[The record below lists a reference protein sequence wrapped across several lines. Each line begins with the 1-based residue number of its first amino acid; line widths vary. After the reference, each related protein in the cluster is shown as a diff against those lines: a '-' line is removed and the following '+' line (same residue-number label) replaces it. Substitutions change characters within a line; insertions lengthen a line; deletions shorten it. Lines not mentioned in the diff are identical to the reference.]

1 MRREI
6 LVPLIVA
13 TALFMENVDSSA
25 IATSLPEISRDLAV
39 DPIALK
45 LALTS
50 YLLSLAVFIP
60 ISGWMA
66 DKFGARTVFR
76 AAIVVFTLGSL
87 ACGFAVSLPD
97 LVLYRI
103 IQGMGGAMMV
113 PVGRLVILRM
123 VPKHELVSAL
133 AWLVIPALIGP
144 MIGPPLGGF
153 ITTFFHWRW
162 IFWINIPIGI
172 AGFWLATKYI
182 EDIREENVPPLDV
195 SGFIL
200 SGIGL
205 TGLAFGFT
213 TIGQELLPVWLSASM
228 IAVGAVVMYFYVRH
242 ARKHPAPLIDLK
254 LLSVQTFRASV
265 AGGSLFRIGIG
276 AMPFLLPLMFQLGFG
291 LSPLQ
296 SGLLTFAGAAGAIL
310 MRASAAPI
318 LRRFGIKRVLVVNTV
333 IAVAFVA
340 ACGLF
345 TPGTPYFIVIAV
357 LFVGGFFRSLQFTSL
372 NSLAFADLGQSTM
385 SQATSFTSVA
395 QQISISA
402 GVAVAAVVLEILR
415 YSRGTNEILLGDYSI
430 AFFAV
435 SLCSLGAI
443 FLLLKLPI
451 DAGASLI
458 SAPPPEA
465 ENTERG
471 PQA

>member
-13 TALFMENVDSSA
+13 TALFMENVDSTV
-25 IATSLPEISRDLAV
+25 IATSLPAIARDLKV

-60 ISGWMA
+60 VSGWMA
-66 DKFGARTVFR
+66 DRFGARTIFR

-103 IQGMGGAMMV
+103 LQGIGGAMMV
-113 PVGRLVILRM
+113 PVGRLVILRL

-133 AWLVIPALIGP
+133 AWLVVPALIGP

-153 ITTFFHWRW
+153 ITTYFHWRW

-172 AGFWLATKYI
+172 IGFLLATRYI
-182 EDIREENVPPLDV
+182 ENIREEKVPPLDV
-195 SGFIL
+195 TGFIL
-200 SGIGL
+200 SGVGL
-205 TGLAFGFT
+205 SGLAFGFT

-228 IAVGAVVMYFYVRH
+228 IAIGAVVMTLYVRH
-242 ARKHPAPLIDLK
+242 ARVHPAPLLDLK
-254 LLSVQTFRASV
+254 LLAVPTFRASV
-265 AGGSLFRIGIG
+265 VGGSIFRIGIG

-296 SGLLTFAGAAGAIL
+296 SGLLTFAGAAGAML

-318 LRRFGIKRVLVVNTV
+318 LRRFGIKRVLVVNT
-333 IAVAFVA
+333 IVATIFIA

-345 TPGTPYFIVIAV
+345 EPGTPYLIIIAV
-357 LFVGGFFRSLQFTSL
+357 LFIGGFFRALQFTSL
-372 NSLAFADLGQSTM
+372 NSLAFADLGTSTL

-402 GVAVAAVVLEILR
+402 GVAVAAIVLESLR
-415 YSRGTNEILLGDYSI
+415 FARGTQEILLGDFAV

-435 SLCSLGAI
+435 SAISLTAI
-443 FLLLKLPI
+443 IMLIKLPI
-451 DAGASLI
+451 GAGTSLI
-458 SAPPPEA
+458 AAPPPEA
-465 ENTERG
+465 ENSERG

>member
-13 TALFMENVDSSA
+13 TALFMENVDSSV
-25 IATSLPEISRDLAV
+25 IATSLPQISRDLSV

-76 AAIVVFTLGSL
+76 AAIAVFTLGSI
-87 ACGFAVSLPD
+87 ACGFAQGLPD

-103 IQGMGGAMMV
+103 VQGIGGAMMV
-113 PVGRLVILRM
+113 PVGRLVILRLI
-123 VPKHELVSAL
+123 PKHELVSAL
-133 AWLVIPALIGP
+133 AWLVVPALIGP

-153 ITTFFHWRW
+153 ITTYFHWRW

-172 AGFWLATKYI
+172 IGFILATKYI
-182 EDIREENVPPLDV
+182 EDIREEKVPPLDV
-195 SGFIL
+195 VGFIL

-213 TIGQELLPVWLSASM
+213 TVGQELLPLWLSLGM
-228 IAVGAVVMYFYVRH
+228 IVVGAIVIYFYVRH
-242 ARKHPAPLIDLK
+242 ARTHPAPLIDLK
-254 LLSVQTFRASV
+254 LFSVQTFRTSV
-265 AGGSLFRIGIG
+265 VGGSLFRIGVG

-296 SGLLTFAGAAGAIL
+296 SGLLTFAGAAGAML
-310 MRASAAPI
+310 MRATVAPI
-318 LRRFGIKRVLVVNTV
+318 LRRFGIKRVLVVNTF
-333 IAVAFVA
+333 IAASFIVA
-340 ACGLF
+340 AGF
-345 TPGTPYFIVIAV
+345 FKPSTPYLLIIAV
-357 LFVGGFFRSLQFTSL
+357 LFVGGFFRALQFSTL
-372 NSLAFADLGQSTM
+372 NSLAFADLGSSTM
-385 SQATSFTSVA
+385 SQATSLTSVA

-402 GVAVAAVVLEILR
+402 GVAVAAIVLESLR
-415 YSRGTNEILLGDYSI
+415 YMRGTQEILPVDFSI

-435 SLCSLGAI
+435 AACSFTAI
-443 FLLLKLPI
+443 LILYRLPI
-451 DAGASLI
+451 DAGTALI
-458 SAPPPEA
+458 APPPPEA
-465 ENTERG
+465 DNTERG

>member
-13 TALFMENVDSSA
+13 TALFMENVDSSV
-25 IATSLPEISRDLAV
+25 IATSLPEISRDLKV

-66 DKFGARTVFR
+66 DKFGARTIFR

-87 ACGFAVSLPD
+87 ACGFATSLLD
-97 LVLYRI
+97 LVAYRI
-103 IQGMGGAMMV
+103 VQGIGGAMMV

-133 AWLVIPALIGP
+133 AWLVVPALIGP
-144 MIGPPLGGF
+144 MIGPPLGGA
-153 ITTFFHWRW
+153 ITTYFHWRW

-182 EDIREENVPPLDV
+182 DNIREEKVPPLDV
-195 SGFIL
+195 TGFIL

-213 TIGQELLPVWLSASM
+213 TIGQELLPVWLSSGM
-228 IAVGAVVMYFYVRH
+228 IVVGAIVMFFYVRH
-242 ARKHPAPLIDLK
+242 ARAHPAPLIDLK
-254 LLSVQTFRASV
+254 LLSVQTFRVSV
-265 AGGSLFRIGIG
+265 VGGALFRIGVG

-291 LSPLQ
+291 MNALQ
-296 SGLLTFAGAAGAIL
+296 SGLLTFAGAAGAML
-310 MRASAAPI
+310 MRASVAPI

-333 IAVAFVA
+333 VA
-340 ACGLF
+340 ASFIAAAGF
-345 TPGTPYFIVIAV
+345 FQPGTPYFIIIAV
-357 LFVGGFFRSLQFTSL
+357 LFVGGFFRALQFSTL
-372 NSLAFADLGQSTM
+372 NSLAFADLGSSTM
-385 SQATSFTSVA
+385 SQATSFTSVG
-395 QQISISA
+395 QQISVSA
-402 GVAVAAVVLEILR
+402 GVAVAAIVLELLR
-415 YSRGTNEILLGDYSI
+415 YSRGSNEILLSDFSI

-435 SLCSLGAI
+435 AACSVMAI
-443 FLLLKLPI
+443 FMLIRLPI
-451 DAGASLI
+451 DAGTALI
-458 SAPPPEA
+458 APPPPEA
-465 ENTERG
+465 EDTERG

>member
-13 TALFMENVDSSA
+13 TALFMENVDSSV
-25 IATSLPEISRDLAV
+25 IATSLPEISRDLKV

-66 DKFGARTVFR
+66 DKFGARTIFR
-76 AAIVVFTLGSL
+76 AAIVVFTLGSI
-87 ACGFAVSLPD
+87 ACGFAVGLGD
-97 LVLYRI
+97 LVAYRI
-103 IQGMGGAMMV
+103 IQGIGGAMMV

-133 AWLVIPALIGP
+133 AWLVVPALIGP

-153 ITTFFHWRW
+153 ITTYFHWRW

-172 AGFWLATKYI
+172 IGFWLATKYI
-182 EDIREENVPPLDV
+182 EDIREETVPPLDV
-195 SGFIL
+195 VGFIL
-200 SGIGL
+200 SGVGL

-228 IAVGAVVMYFYVRH
+228 IVVGGIVMYFYVRH
-242 ARKHPAPLIDLK
+242 ARMHPAPLIDLK
-254 LLSVQTFRASV
+254 LLSVQTFRTSV
-265 AGGSLFRIGIG
+265 IGGSMFRIGVG

-291 LSPLQ
+291 MSPLQ
-296 SGLLTFAGAAGAIL
+296 SGLLTFAGAAGAML
-310 MRASAAPI
+310 MRASVAPV
-318 LRRFGIKRVLVVNTV
+318 LRRFGIKRVLVFNTV
-333 IAVAFVA
+333 VA
-340 ACGLF
+340 ASFIAAAGF
-345 TPGTPYFIVIAV
+345 FQPGTPYFIIISV
-357 LFVGGFFRSLQFTSL
+357 LFVGGFFRALQFSTL
-372 NSLAFADLGQSTM
+372 NSLAFADLGSSTM

-395 QQISISA
+395 QQISVSA
-402 GVAVAAVVLEILR
+402 GVAVSAIVLETLR
-415 YSRGTNEILLGDYSI
+415 YSRGSNEILLSDFSI
-430 AFFAV
+430 AFLVVAA
-435 SLCSLGAI
+435 CSATAI
-443 FLLLKLPI
+443 FMLVKLPF

-458 SAPPPEA
+458 AAPPPEA

>member
-1 MRREI
+1 
-6 LVPLIVA
+6 
-13 TALFMENVDSSA
+13 
-25 IATSLPEISRDLAV
+25 
-39 DPIALK
+39 
-45 LALTS
+45 
-50 YLLSLAVFIP
+50 
-60 ISGWMA
+60 
-66 DKFGARTVFR
+66 
-76 AAIVVFTLGSL
+76 
-87 ACGFAVSLPD
+87 
-97 LVLYRI
+97 
-103 IQGMGGAMMV
+103 
-113 PVGRLVILRM
+113 
-123 VPKHELVSAL
+123 
-133 AWLVIPALIGP
+133 
-144 MIGPPLGGF
+144 
-153 ITTFFHWRW
+153 
-162 IFWINIPIGI
+162 
-172 AGFWLATKYI
+172 
-182 EDIREENVPPLDV
+182 
-195 SGFIL
+195 
-200 SGIGL
+200 
-205 TGLAFGFT
+205 
-213 TIGQELLPVWLSASM
+213 
-228 IAVGAVVMYFYVRH
+228 MYFYVRH

-333 IAVAFVA
+333 IAVAFIA

-345 TPGTPYFIVIAV
+345 APGTPYFIVIAV

-415 YSRGTNEILLGDYSI
+415 YSRGTNEILLGDFSI

>member
-6 LVPLIVA
+6 LVPLIIA
-13 TALFMENVDSSA
+13 TALFMENVDSSV
-25 IATSLPEISRDLAV
+25 IATSLPEIARDLKV

-97 LVLYRI
+97 LVLYRVV
-103 IQGMGGAMMV
+103 QGIGGAMMV

-123 VPKHELVSAL
+123 IPKHELVSAL
-133 AWLVIPALIGP
+133 AWLVVPAMIGP

-153 ITTFFHWRW
+153 ITTYFHWRW

-172 AGFWLATKYI
+172 IGFWLATRYI
-182 EDIREENVPPLDV
+182 EDIREEKVPPLDV
-195 SGFIL
+195 AGFVL

-205 TGLAFGFT
+205 SGLAFGFT

-228 IAVGAVVMYFYVRH
+228 IVIGGIALAFYVRH
-242 ARKHPAPLIDLK
+242 ARAHPAPLIDLK
-254 LLSVQTFRASV
+254 LFSVQTFRTSV
-265 AGGSLFRIGIG
+265 VGGSLFRIGVG

-296 SGLLTFAGAAGAIL
+296 SGLLTFSAAAGAML
-310 MRASAAPI
+310 MRASVAPI
-318 LRRFGIKRVLVVNTV
+318 LRRFGIKRVLVLNTV
-333 IAVAFVA
+333 IATTFIA
-340 ACGLF
+340 ACGF
-345 TPGTPYFIVIAV
+345 FEPGTPYFIIIAV
-357 LFVGGFFRSLQFTSL
+357 LFIGGFFRALQFSTL
-372 NSLAFADLGQSTM
+372 NSLAFADLGSSTM
-385 SQATSFTSVA
+385 SQATSLTSVA
-395 QQISISA
+395 QQISVSA
-402 GVAVAAVVLEILR
+402 GVAVAAIVLESMRFLR
-415 YSRGTNEILLGDYSI
+415 GSHEILLSDFSV
-430 AFFAV
+430 AFFLVAA
-435 SLCSLGAI
+435 CSFMAI
-443 FLLLKLPI
+443 FMLLRLPI
-451 DAGASLI
+451 DAGASLVA
-458 SAPPPEA
+458 SPPPEA
-465 ENTERG
+465 DNTERG

>member
-1 MRREI
+1 MRREV

-13 TALFMENVDSSA
+13 TALFMENVDSSV
-25 IATSLPEISRDLAV
+25 IATSLPEISRDIGV

-133 AWLVIPALIGP
+133 AWLVVPALIGP

-153 ITTFFHWRW
+153 ITTYFHWRW

-172 AGFWLATKYI
+172 VGFWLATKYI

-195 SGFIL
+195 SGFVL

-213 TIGQELLPVWLSASM
+213 TIGQELLPFWLSASM
-228 IAVGAVVMYFYVRH
+228 IVVGAVVMYLYVRH
-242 ARKHPAPLIDLK
+242 ARAHPAPLIDLK
-254 LLSVQTFRASV
+254 LLSVQTFRVSV
-265 AGGSLFRIGIG
+265 VGGSLFRIGVG

-291 LSPLQ
+291 LNALQ
-296 SGLLTFAGAAGAIL
+296 SGLLTFAGAAGAML
-310 MRASAAPI
+310 MRASVAPI

-333 IAVAFVA
+333 VA
-340 ACGLF
+340 AGF
-345 TPGTPYFIVIAV
+345 IAAAGFFEPGTPYFIVIAV
-357 LFVGGFFRSLQFTSL
+357 LFIGGFFRALQFSTL
-372 NSLAFADLGQSTM
+372 NSLAFADLGSSTM

-395 QQISISA
+395 QQISVSA
-402 GVAVAAVVLEILR
+402 GVAVAAMVLESLR
-415 YSRGTNEILLGDYSI
+415 YVRGSNEILLGDFSI
-430 AFFAV
+430 AFFTV
-435 SLCSLGAI
+435 SLCSLTAI
-443 FLLLKLPI
+443 FLLLRLPI
-451 DAGASLI
+451 DAGASLVTP
-458 SAPPPEA
+458 PPPEA
-465 ENTERG
+465 QDTERG

>member
-13 TALFMENVDSSA
+13 TALFMENVDSSV
-25 IATSLPEISRDLAV
+25 IATSLPQISRDLSV

-76 AAIVVFTLGSL
+76 AAIVVFTLGSI
-87 ACGFAVSLPD
+87 ACGFAQGLPD

-103 IQGMGGAMMV
+103 VQGIGGAMMV
-113 PVGRLVILRM
+113 PVGRLVILRLI
-123 VPKHELVSAL
+123 PKHELVSAL
-133 AWLVIPALIGP
+133 AWLVVPALIGP

-153 ITTFFHWRW
+153 ITTYFHWRW

-172 AGFWLATKYI
+172 IGFILATKYI
-182 EDIREENVPPLDV
+182 EDIREEKVPPLDV
-195 SGFIL
+195 VGFIL

-213 TIGQELLPVWLSASM
+213 TVGQELLPLWLSLGM
-228 IAVGAVVMYFYVRH
+228 IVVGAIVIYFYVHH
-242 ARKHPAPLIDLK
+242 ARAHPAPLIDLK
-254 LLSVQTFRASV
+254 LFSVQTFRTSV
-265 AGGSLFRIGIG
+265 VGGSLFRIGVG

-296 SGLLTFAGAAGAIL
+296 SGLLTFAGAAGAML
-310 MRASAAPI
+310 MRATVAPI
-318 LRRFGIKRVLVVNTV
+318 LRRFGIKRVLVVNTF
-333 IAVAFVA
+333 IAASFIVA
-340 ACGLF
+340 AGF
-345 TPGTPYFIVIAV
+345 FKPSTPYLLIIAV
-357 LFVGGFFRSLQFTSL
+357 LFVGGFFRALQFSTL
-372 NSLAFADLGQSTM
+372 NSLAFADLGSSTM
-385 SQATSFTSVA
+385 SQATSLTSVA

-402 GVAVAAVVLEILR
+402 GVAVAAIVLESLR
-415 YSRGTNEILLGDYSI
+415 YMRGTQEILPVDFSI

-435 SLCSLGAI
+435 AACSFTAI
-443 FLLLKLPI
+443 LILYRLPI
-451 DAGASLI
+451 DAGTALI
-458 SAPPPEA
+458 APPPPEA
-465 ENTERG
+465 DNTERG

>member
-13 TALFMENVDSSA
+13 TALFMENVDSSV

-76 AAIVVFTLGSL
+76 AAIAVFTLSSI
-87 ACGFAVSLPD
+87 ACGFAQALPD

-103 IQGMGGAMMV
+103 VQGIGGAMMV

-123 VPKHELVSAL
+123 IPKHELVSAL
-133 AWLVIPALIGP
+133 AWLAVPALIGP

-153 ITTFFHWRW
+153 ITTYFHWRW

-172 AGFWLATKYI
+172 LGFVLVTKYI
-182 EDIREENVPPLDV
+182 EDIREDKVPPLDV
-195 SGFIL
+195 VGFIL

-213 TIGQELLPVWLSASM
+213 TVGQELLPLWLSAGM
-228 IAVGAVVMYFYVRH
+228 IVVGAITIYFYVRH
-242 ARKHPAPLIDLK
+242 ARVHPAPLIDLK
-254 LLSVQTFRASV
+254 LFSVQTFRASV
-265 AGGSLFRIGIG
+265 IGGSLFRVGVG

-310 MRASAAPI
+310 MRFTVAPI
-318 LRRFGIKRVLVVNTV
+318 LRRFGIKRVLVVNT
-333 IAVAFVA
+333 FVA
-340 ACGLF
+340 ASFVAAAGLF
-345 TPGTPYFIVIAV
+345 TPATPYLIIIAV
-357 LFVGGFFRSLQFTSL
+357 LLVGGFFRSLQFSTL
-372 NSLAFADLGQSTM
+372 NSLAFADLGTSTM
-385 SQATSFTSVA
+385 SQATSLTSVA
-395 QQISISA
+395 QQISVSA
-402 GVAVAAVVLEILR
+402 GVAVAAIVLESLR
-415 YSRGTNEILLGDYSI
+415 YARGGHEILLSDFSI
-430 AFFAV
+430 GFFAV
-435 SLCSLGAI
+435 AACSAASI
-443 FLLLKLPI
+443 FVLVRLPI
-451 DAGASLI
+451 DAGTALI
-458 SAPPPEA
+458 APPPPEA
-465 ENTERG
+465 DSTERG

>member
-1 MRREI
+1 MRRQI

-13 TALFMENVDSSA
+13 TALFMENVDSSV
-25 IATSLPEISRDLAV
+25 IATSLPAISRDLKV

-45 LALTS
+45 FALTS

-66 DKFGARTVFR
+66 DKFGARKIFC
-76 AAIVVFTLGSL
+76 AAIVVFTLGSV

-103 IQGMGGAMMV
+103 LQGIGGAMMV

-172 AGFWLATKYI
+172 IGFWLAIKYI

-195 SGFIL
+195 VGFIL
-200 SGIGL
+200 SGVGL

-228 IAVGAVVMYFYVRH
+228 IVIGAIVMYFYVRH
-242 ARKHPAPLIDLK
+242 ARTHPAPLIDLK
-254 LLSVQTFRASV
+254 LLSVQTFRTSV
-265 AGGSLFRIGIG
+265 VGGSMFRIGVG
-276 AMPFLLPLMFQLGFG
+276 AMPFLLPLLFQLGFG
-291 LSPLQ
+291 MSPLE
-296 SGLLTFAGAAGAIL
+296 SGLLTFAGAAGAML
-310 MRASAAPI
+310 MRASVAPI
-318 LRRFGIKRVLVVNTV
+318 LRRFGIKRVLVINT
-333 IAVAFVA
+333 FVA
-340 ACGLF
+340 AAFIAACGF
-345 TPGTPYFIVIAV
+345 FQPGTPYFLIIAV
-357 LFVGGFFRSLQFTSL
+357 LFIGGFFRALQFSSL
-372 NSLAFADLGQSTM
+372 NALAFADLGASTM

-395 QQISISA
+395 QQISVSA
-402 GVAVAAVVLEILR
+402 GVAVAAIVIESLR
-415 YSRGTNEILLGDYSI
+415 YTRGSHEILLGDFAV
-430 AFFAV
+430 AFFVVAAL
-435 SLCSLGAI
+435 SFSAI
-443 FLLLKLPI
+443 IVLIKLPI
-451 DAGASLI
+451 DAGASLV
-458 SAPPPEA
+458 APPPPEA
-465 ENTERG
+465 QDSERG

>member
-228 IAVGAVVMYFYVRH
+228 ITVGAVVMYFYVRH

-333 IAVAFVA
+333 IAVAFIA

-345 TPGTPYFIVIAV
+345 APGTPYFIVIAV

-415 YSRGTNEILLGDYSI
+415 YSRGTNEILLGDFSI

>member
-1 MRREI
+1 MRREV

-13 TALFMENVDSSA
+13 TALFMENVDSSV
-25 IATSLPEISRDLAV
+25 IATSLPEISRDLKV

-50 YLLSLAVFIP
+50 YLLSLAIFIP

-87 ACGFAVSLPD
+87 ACGFAVGLAD

-103 IQGMGGAMMV
+103 LQGIGGAMMV

-123 VPKHELVSAL
+123 VPKHQLVSAL

-172 AGFWLATKYI
+172 LGFWLATKYI
-182 EDIREENVPPLDV
+182 EDIREEHVPPLDV
-195 SGFIL
+195 AGFIL

-213 TIGQELLPVWLSASM
+213 TIGQELLPVWFSASM
-228 IAVGAVVMYFYVRH
+228 IVVGALVMYFYVRH
-242 ARKHPAPLIDLK
+242 ARTHPAPLIDLK
-254 LLSVQTFRASV
+254 LLSVQTFRVSLI
-265 AGGSLFRIGIG
+265 GGSLFRIGIG

-291 LSPLQ
+291 MSPLE
-296 SGLLTFAGAAGAIL
+296 SGLLTFAGAAGAML

-318 LRRFGIKRVLVVNTV
+318 LRRFGIKRVLLVNTV
-333 IAVAFVA
+333 IATLFLA

-345 TPGTPYFIVIAV
+345 QPGTPYFIVIAV
-357 LFVGGFFRSLQFTSL
+357 LFIGGFFRSLQFTSL
-372 NSLAFADLGQSTM
+372 NSLAFADLGSSTM

-402 GVAVAAVVLEILR
+402 GVALGAIVIESLR
-415 YSRGTNEILLGDYSI
+415 YARGSHEILLSDFSI
-430 AFFAV
+430 AFFVVAAF
-435 SLCSLGAI
+435 SFTAI
-443 FLLLKLPI
+443 FMLIKLPI

-458 SAPPPEA
+458 AAPPPEA

>member
-1 MRREI
+1 MRREV

-13 TALFMENVDSSA
+13 TALFMENVDSSV
-25 IATSLPEISRDLAV
+25 IATSLPEISRDLSV

-66 DKFGARTVFR
+66 DKFGARTIFR

-87 ACGFAVSLPD
+87 ACGFATSLLD
-97 LVLYRI
+97 LVAYRI
-103 IQGMGGAMMV
+103 VQGIGGAMMV

-123 VPKHELVSAL
+123 IPKHELVSAL
-133 AWLVIPALIGP
+133 AWLVVPALIGP

-153 ITTFFHWRW
+153 ITTYFHWRW

-172 AGFWLATKYI
+172 IGFWLATKYI
-182 EDIREENVPPLDV
+182 EDIREETVPPLDTV
-195 SGFIL
+195 GFIL

-213 TIGQELLPVWLSASM
+213 TIGQELLPVWFSAGM
-228 IAVGAVVMYFYVRH
+228 IVTGVMYFYVRH
-242 ARKHPAPLIDLK
+242 ARTHPAPLIDLK
-254 LLSVQTFRASV
+254 LLSVQTFRVSV
-265 AGGSLFRIGIG
+265 IGGSLFRIGVG

-291 LSPLQ
+291 MNALQ
-296 SGLLTFAGAAGAIL
+296 SGLLTFAGAAGAML
-310 MRASAAPI
+310 MRASVAPI
-318 LRRFGIKRVLVVNTV
+318 LRRFGIKRVLVINTV
-333 IAVAFVA
+333 VAAGFIA
-340 ACGLF
+340 ACGF
-345 TPGTPYFIVIAV
+345 FQPGTPYFIIIAV
-357 LFVGGFFRSLQFTSL
+357 LFVGGFFRALQFSSL

-385 SQATSFTSVA
+385 SQATSFTSVG
-395 QQISISA
+395 QQISVSA
-402 GVAVAAVVLEILR
+402 GVAVGAIVLESLR
-415 YSRGTNEILLGDYSI
+415 YARGSNEILLSDFSI
-430 AFFAV
+430 AFFVVAA
-435 SLCSLGAI
+435 CSVTAI
-443 FLLLKLPI
+443 FMLIRLPI

-458 SAPPPEA
+458 APPPPQA
-465 ENTERG
+465 EDTERG

>member
-1 MRREI
+1 MRREV

-13 TALFMENVDSSA
+13 TALFMENVDSSV
-25 IATSLPEISRDLAV
+25 IATSLPEISRDLGV

-133 AWLVIPALIGP
+133 AWLVVPALIGP

-153 ITTFFHWRW
+153 ITTYFHWRW

-172 AGFWLATKYI
+172 VGFWLATKYI

-195 SGFIL
+195 SGFVL

-213 TIGQELLPVWLSASM
+213 TIGQELLPFWLSASM
-228 IAVGAVVMYFYVRH
+228 IVVGAVVMYLYVRH
-242 ARKHPAPLIDLK
+242 ARAHPAPLIDLK
-254 LLSVQTFRASV
+254 LLSVQTFRVSV
-265 AGGSLFRIGIG
+265 VGGSLFRIGVG

-291 LSPLQ
+291 LNALQ
-296 SGLLTFAGAAGAIL
+296 SGLLTFAGAAGAML
-310 MRASAAPI
+310 MRASVAPI

-333 IAVAFVA
+333 VA
-340 ACGLF
+340 AGF
-345 TPGTPYFIVIAV
+345 IAAAGFFEPGTPYFIVIAV
-357 LFVGGFFRSLQFTSL
+357 LFIGGFFRALQFSTL
-372 NSLAFADLGQSTM
+372 NSLAFADLGSSTM

-395 QQISISA
+395 QQISVSA
-402 GVAVAAVVLEILR
+402 GVAVAAMVLESLR
-415 YSRGTNEILLGDYSI
+415 YVRGSNEILLGDFSI

-435 SLCSLGAI
+435 SLCSLTAI
-443 FLLLKLPI
+443 FLLLRLPI
-451 DAGASLI
+451 DAGASLVTP
-458 SAPPPEA
+458 PPPEA
-465 ENTERG
+465 QDTERG

>member
-13 TALFMENVDSSA
+13 TALFMENVDSSV
-25 IATSLPEISRDLAV
+25 IATSLPEISRDLKV

-66 DKFGARTVFR
+66 DKFGARTIFR

-87 ACGFAVSLPD
+87 ACGFATGLTD
-97 LVLYRI
+97 LVAYRI
-103 IQGMGGAMMV
+103 IQGIGGAMMV

-123 VPKHELVSAL
+123 IPKHELVSAL
-133 AWLVIPALIGP
+133 AWLVVPALLGP

-153 ITTFFHWRW
+153 ITTYFHWRW

-172 AGFWLATKYI
+172 LGFYLASKHI
-182 EDIREENVPPLDV
+182 ENFREEQVPPLDV

-213 TIGQELLPVWLSASM
+213 TIGQELLPVWLSSGM
-228 IAVGAVVMYFYVRH
+228 IVVGAIVMYFYVRH
-242 ARKHPAPLIDLK
+242 ARAHPAPLIDLK
-254 LLSVQTFRASV
+254 LLSVQTFRTSV
-265 AGGSLFRIGIG
+265 ISGSLFRIGIG

-296 SGLLTFAGAAGAIL
+296 SGLLTFAGAAGAML
-310 MRASAAPI
+310 MRASVAPI
-318 LRRFGIKRVLVVNTV
+318 LRRFGMKRVLVVNTV
-333 IAVAFVA
+333 IATGFIA

-345 TPGTPYFIVIAV
+345 TPGTPYFVIIAL
-357 LFVGGFFRSLQFTSL
+357 LFVGGFFRALQFSSL

-395 QQISISA
+395 QQISVSA
-402 GVAVAAVVLEILR
+402 GVAVAAIVLESLR
-415 YSRGTNEILLGDYSI
+415 YSRGTNEILATDFSI

-435 SLCSLGAI
+435 SLCSLTAI
-443 FLLLKLPI
+443 FMLWKLPI
-451 DAGASLI
+451 DAGASLV
-458 SAPPPEA
+458 APPPPDA
-465 ENTERG
+465 QDTERG

>member
-228 IAVGAVVMYFYVRH
+228 ITV
-242 ARKHPAPLIDLK
+242 AP
-254 LLSVQTFRASV
+254 SSCTSTCV
-265 AGGSLFRIGIG
+265 
-276 AMPFLLPLMFQLGFG
+276 
-291 LSPLQ
+291 
-296 SGLLTFAGAAGAIL
+296 
-310 MRASAAPI
+310 MRANI
-318 LRRFGIKRVLVVNTV
+318 RRR
-333 IAVAFVA
+333 
-340 ACGLF
+340 
-345 TPGTPYFIVIAV
+345 
-357 LFVGGFFRSLQFTSL
+357 
-372 NSLAFADLGQSTM
+372 
-385 SQATSFTSVA
+385 
-395 QQISISA
+395 
-402 GVAVAAVVLEILR
+402 
-415 YSRGTNEILLGDYSI
+415 
-430 AFFAV
+430 
-435 SLCSLGAI
+435 
-443 FLLLKLPI
+443 
-451 DAGASLI
+451 
-458 SAPPPEA
+458 
-465 ENTERG
+465 
-471 PQA
+471 

>member
-13 TALFMENVDSSA
+13 TALFMENVDSSV
-25 IATSLPEISRDLAV
+25 IATSLPEISRDLKV

-87 ACGFAVSLPD
+87 ACGFATGLAD
-97 LVLYRI
+97 LVGYRI
-103 IQGMGGAMMV
+103 LQGMGGAMMV

-123 VPKHELVSAL
+123 VPKHQLVSAL

-162 IFWINIPIGI
+162 IFWINVPIGI
-172 AGFWLATKYI
+172 IGFILASKYI
-182 EDIREENVPPLDV
+182 EDIREEKVPPLDV
-195 SGFIL
+195 SGFFL

-213 TIGQELLPVWLSASM
+213 TIGQELLPVWLSAGM
-228 IAVGAVVMYFYVRH
+228 IVVGAIVMYFYVRH
-242 ARKHPAPLIDLK
+242 ARTHPAPLIDLK
-254 LLSVQTFRASV
+254 LLSVQTFRVSV
-265 AGGSLFRIGIG
+265 IGGSLFRIGIG

-291 LSPLQ
+291 LSPLY
-296 SGLLTFAGAAGAIL
+296 SGLLTFAGAAGAML

-318 LRRFGIKRVLVVNTV
+318 LRRFGIKRVLLINTV
-333 IAVAFVA
+333 IATIFVA
-340 ACGLF
+340 ACGFF
-345 TPGTPYFIVIAV
+345 TPGTPYFLIIAV
-357 LFVGGFFRSLQFTSL
+357 LFIGGFFRSLQFTSL
-372 NSLAFADLGQSTM
+372 NSLAYADLGTSTM

-395 QQISISA
+395 QQISVSA
-402 GVAVAAVVLEILR
+402 GVAVAAIVIESLR
-415 YSRGTNEILLGDYSI
+415 YTRGSHEILLSDFTI
-430 AFFAV
+430 AFIVVA
-435 SLCSLGAI
+435 LCSFTAI
-443 FLLLKLPI
+443 FMLMKLPLN
-451 DAGASLI
+451 AGASLI
-458 SAPPPEA
+458 APPPPEA

>member
-13 TALFMENVDSSA
+13 TTLFMENVDSSA

-242 ARKHPAPLIDLK
+242 ARRHPAPLIDLK

-333 IAVAFVA
+333 IAVAFIA

-415 YSRGTNEILLGDYSI
+415 YSRGTNEILLGDFSI

>member
-1 MRREI
+1 MRREV

-13 TALFMENVDSSA
+13 TALFMENVDSSV
-25 IATSLPEISRDLAV
+25 IATSLPEISRDLKV

-103 IQGMGGAMMV
+103 LQGMGGAMMV

-133 AWLVIPALIGP
+133 AWLVVPALLGP

-153 ITTFFHWRW
+153 ITTYFHWRW

-172 AGFWLATKYI
+172 VGFWLATRYI
-182 EDIREENVPPLDV
+182 EDIREENVPPLDLA
-195 SGFIL
+195 GFVL
-200 SGIGL
+200 SGVGL

-213 TIGQELLPVWLSASM
+213 TIGQELLPVWLSSAM
-228 IAVGAVVMYFYVRH
+228 IVVGAIVIYFYVRH
-242 ARKHPAPLIDLK
+242 ARTHPAPLIDLR
-254 LLSVQTFRASV
+254 LFSVQTFHTSV
-265 AGGSLFRIGIG
+265 VSGSLFRIGVG
-276 AMPFLLPLMFQLGFG
+276 ATPFLLPLMFQIGFG
-291 LSPLQ
+291 LSPLH
-296 SGLLTFAGAAGAIL
+296 SGLLTFAGAAGAML
-310 MRASAAPI
+310 MRASVAPI
-318 LRRFGIKRVLVVNTV
+318 LRRFGIKRVLVINTF
-333 IAVAFVA
+333 VAAGFIA

-345 TPGTPYFIVIAV
+345 TPATPYLIVISM
-357 LFVGGFFRSLQFTSL
+357 LFVGGFFRALQFSSL
-372 NSLAFADLGQSTM
+372 NSLAFADLGTSTM

-395 QQISISA
+395 QQISVSA
-402 GVAVAAVVLEILR
+402 GVAVAAMVLESLR
-415 YSRGTNEILLGDYSI
+415 YMRGSNEILLSDFSI

-435 SLCSLGAI
+435 SLCSLTAI
-443 FLLLKLPI
+443 FMLLKLPI
-451 DAGASLI
+451 DAGASLVTP
-458 SAPPPEA
+458 PPPEA
-465 ENTERG
+465 QDTERG

>member
-1 MRREI
+1 MRREV

-13 TALFMENVDSSA
+13 TALFMENVDSSV
-25 IATSLPEISRDLAV
+25 IATSLPEISRDLSV

-66 DKFGARTVFR
+66 DKFGARTIFR

-87 ACGFAVSLPD
+87 ACGFATSLLD
-97 LVLYRI
+97 LVAYRI
-103 IQGMGGAMMV
+103 VQGIGGAMMV

-123 VPKHELVSAL
+123 IPKHELVSAL
-133 AWLVIPALIGP
+133 AWLVVPALIGP

-153 ITTFFHWRW
+153 ITTYFHWRW

-172 AGFWLATKYI
+172 VGFWLATKYI
-182 EDIREENVPPLDV
+182 EDIREETVPPLDTV
-195 SGFIL
+195 GFIL

-213 TIGQELLPVWLSASM
+213 TIGQELLPVWFSAGM
-228 IAVGAVVMYFYVRH
+228 IVTGAIVMYFYVRH
-242 ARKHPAPLIDLK
+242 ARTHPAPLIDLK
-254 LLSVQTFRASV
+254 LLSVQTFRVSV
-265 AGGSLFRIGIG
+265 IGGSLFRIGVG

-291 LSPLQ
+291 MNALQ
-296 SGLLTFAGAAGAIL
+296 SGLLTFAGAAGAML
-310 MRASAAPI
+310 MRASVAPI
-318 LRRFGIKRVLVVNTV
+318 LRRFGIKRVLVINTV
-333 IAVAFVA
+333 VAAGFIA
-340 ACGLF
+340 ACGF
-345 TPGTPYFIVIAV
+345 FQPGTPYFIIIAV
-357 LFVGGFFRSLQFTSL
+357 LFVGGFFRALQFSSL

-385 SQATSFTSVA
+385 SQATSFTSVG
-395 QQISISA
+395 QQISVSA
-402 GVAVAAVVLEILR
+402 GVAVGAIVLESLR
-415 YSRGTNEILLGDYSI
+415 YARGSNEILLSDFSI

-435 SLCSLGAI
+435 AACSVTAI
-443 FLLLKLPI
+443 FMLIRLPI

-458 SAPPPEA
+458 APPPPQA
-465 ENTERG
+465 EDTERG